1 MILVRWHAADSSEK
15 PIKQEQCSQ
24 QEATPVTPKE
34 SLLIEDKKPLPSAS
48 RKRTPSNGPASRKRT
63 PSSGPVTRTHSSLE
77 QCKKPSV
84 RLHRSASFD
93 RGKGATATASNS
105 ENATS
110 RQAPLETAY
119 ATRLKITR
127 PTTPSFMK

>member
-1 MILVRWHAADSSEK
+1 MVRLHAADSSEK
-15 PIKQEQCSQ
+15 PIKQELCSH
-24 QEATPVTPKE
+24 QEATPVTPTE
-34 SLLIEDKKPLPSAS
+34 SLVVEDKKPYSSAS
-48 RKRTPSNGPASRKRT
+48 HKRTPLSGPASRKKT

-110 RQAPLETAY
+110 RQTPLETAY